1 MNSFEILLKNDKIGS
16 YKKIGYLIFCINFI
30 FFIFYAFYSK
40 QGYERFLWIIFA
52 ILIPAFCFGELFIY
66 KKLRIKK
73 SNISI
78 TYCWLILLWSSVSIL
93 MMTIHISLLVFD
105 SITKR
110 KLQVNF
116 NTSGIVYPSFP
127 KKNIQWDVLS
137 NVILKDGL
145 LTIDFKNNHLL
156 QSEIETTNN
165 KIDETVFNHFCQLQI
180 NHS

>member
-1 MNSFEILLKNDKIGS
+1 MDSFEILLKNDRIGS

-30 FFIFYAFYSK
+30 FVVFYAFYSK
-40 QGYERFLWIIFA
+40 QGYERFLWIVFA
-52 ILIPAFCFGELFIY
+52 LLIPFFCWAELFIH
-66 KKLRIKK
+66 KKLSIKK
-73 SNISI
+73 NNLSI

-93 MMTIHISLLVFD
+93 MMMIHILLLVFD

-116 NTSGIVYPSFP
+116 NTNGIVYPSFP
-127 KKNIQWDVLS
+127 KKNIQWNVLS

-156 QSEIETTNN
+156 QSEIEVNEN
-165 KIDETVFNHFCQLQI
+165 KIDETIFNYFCQQQLK
-180 NHS
+180 HS